1 MSNDVYLLP
10 SIGARFNTTRIGLNP
25 LVLEDQIDAQSG
37 TFSNNSI
44 DPFLQNGNL
53 NGSYL
58 GISTGLLLHH
68 PRYLIGFSAARI
80 NLPDA
85 SLDDQV
91 ILNLPVRLSLQA
103 ALELDLTPRTSSFF
117 SNDTSL
123 YLSSILSTE
132 GANYELFLGEE
143 FRLDNFYVGLNQQ
156 AFFLEELALRLGTNV
171 GVRLQN
177 FDIGAQFSFPLRKLN
192 QAWGP
197 KIFQFYT
204 RFDLTDYRYG
214 GDTNK
219 RLNQNNY

>member
-1 MSNDVYLLP
+1 MMYTYYS
-10 SIGARFNTTRIGLNP
+10 SIGARFTTARIGVTN
-25 LVLEDQIDAQSG
+25 LVLEDQIDTQSG
-37 TFSNNSI
+37 TFNNNSI

-53 NGSYL
+53 DGSYL
-58 GISTGLLLHH
+58 GISAGILLHH
-68 PRYLIGFSAARI
+68 PRYLVGFSAARI

-91 ILNLPVRLSLQA
+91 VLNLPVRLSLQGA
-103 ALELDLTPRTSSFF
+103 VEFDLTPRTSSFF
-117 SNDTSL
+117 SSETSL

-132 GANYELFLGEE
+132 GDNYELYLGQE
-143 FRLDNFYVGLNQQ
+143 FHLDNFHIGLNQQ
-156 AFFLEELALRLGTNV
+156 AFYLEELALSLGANI
-171 GVRLQN
+171 GIRLQN
-177 FDIGAQFSFPLRKLN
+177 FDIGAQFSFPLRKIN

-197 KIFQFYT
+197 KVFQFYT